1 MATTPTTRL
10 STKGQLILP
19 KSIRDARAWGPG
31 TELEI
36 ENTKDGVLLRP
47 KKSFFPPTKIDAV
60 FGCLKYTGKAKT
72 IAEMDQGIMDEVK
85 RRHASGR
92 Y

>member
-1 MATTPTTRL
+1 METTRL

-19 KSIRDARAWGPG
+19 KSLRDAKGWTAG
-31 TELEI
+31 TEFTVE
-36 ENTKDGVLLRP
+36 ETREGVLLRP
-47 KKSFFPPTKIDAV
+47 AKPFPGKAKLEDV

-72 IAEMDQGIMDEVK
+72 IAEMDQGIVDEVK
-85 RRHASGR
+85 RRHARGR

>member
-1 MATTPTTRL
+1 MATTTTRL

-19 KSIRDARAWGPG
+19 KAIRDARAWGPG

-36 ENTKDGVLLRP
+36 ENTKAGVLLRP
-47 KKSFFPPTKIDAV
+47 KKRLFPPTKIDDV
-60 FGCLKYTGKAKT
+60 FGSLKYTGKPKT
-72 IAEMDQGIMDEVK
+72 IAEMDEGVMEEAR
-85 RRHASGR
+85 RRHARGR